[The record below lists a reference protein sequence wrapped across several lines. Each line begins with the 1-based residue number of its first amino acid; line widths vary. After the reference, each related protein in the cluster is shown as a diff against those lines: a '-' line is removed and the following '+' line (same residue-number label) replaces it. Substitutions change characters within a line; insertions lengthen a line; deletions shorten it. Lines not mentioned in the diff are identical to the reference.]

1 MLATLWS
8 WCEEISYWNSPIISS
23 KYAYSIEIRTSIYPS
38 GVSCDRDLDGEK
50 EKRMNSQKIVVLM
63 LWRSL
68 FEVSDSLFIIVIIVS
83 QIDLKIC
90 LVLTCWLTAFIG
102 AVFQVTKK
110 VCWGKDVYHIQ
121 SIKNIDSNRLEIGTC
136 FKYTKIDVKL
146 PYLGSRL
153 LFLSFLLLLII
164 TPAITTKQLPRQS
177 NETMP

>member
-8 WCEEISYWNSPIISS
+8 WCEEISLSYYSLIISS

-68 FEVSDSLFIIVIIVS
+68 FEVPDSLFIIVIIVS
-83 QIDLKIC
+83 QINLKIC

-102 AVFQVTKK
+102 AVFQVTRW
-110 VCWGKDVYHIQ
+110 WGKDVYHIQ
-121 SIKNIDSNRLEIGTC
+121 SIKKIDSNRLEIGTC

-146 PYLGSRL
+146 PYRGSRL
-153 LFLSFLLLLII
+153 LFYLSCFYSLFS